1 MKNVVC
7 FAVFVFTIFALSC
20 SRNNI
25 HERNSWKTIYKKY
38 GVDSAG
44 FEILEQSKERI
55 FLYRKDIVSN
65 RYCPASTFKI
75 FLSLVAL
82 HTGVA
87 PSEEMII
94 KWDGVKRKQNWDKDM
109 NLREAFISSSEPY
122 YWELAKRIG
131 QPALQKW
138 LDSTRYGN
146 KKIGPV
152 LEKCWTDGSL
162 QITPDE
168 QVGFLK
174 KLYFDQLPFDKRS
187 QRLVRSI
194 MLRETTEKYKLYYK
208 SGTEMASIGYNTWL
222 VGFVEDSTNHPYFF
236 ANHMYWPDSTSD
248 FSVIDSVRVNS
259 TKDIFKELG
268 VIK

>member
-1 MKNVVC
+1 MKNAILIAALGVV
-7 FAVFVFTIFALSC
+7 LLPSC

-25 HERNSWKTIYKKY
+25 HSQENWKNIYKKY

-44 FEILEQSKERI
+44 FEVLEQSKERV
-55 FLYRKDIVSN
+55 FLYNKADVSK
-65 RYCPASTFKI
+65 RYSPASTFKI

-94 KWDGVKRKQNWDKDM
+94 KWDGVARKQKWDKDM
-109 NLREAFISSSEPY
+109 DMREAFFTSSEPY
-122 YWELAKRIG
+122 YKELAKRIG
-131 QPALQKW
+131 RPELQKW

-146 KKIGPV
+146 KLIGQD
-152 LEKCWTDGSL
+152 LEKCWTNGIL

-187 QRLVRSI
+187 QRLVRSL
-194 MLRETTEKYKLYYK
+194 MLRETTDEYKLYYK
-208 SGTEMASIGYNTWL
+208 SGTQVPETGYNLWL
-222 VGFVEDSTNHPYFF
+222 VGFLEDSLNHPYFF
-236 ANHMYWPDSTSD
+236 ANHFYWPDTITP
-248 FSVIDSVRVNS
+248 FTTLDSVRVNS
-259 TKDIFKELG
+259 TKDFLRDLDFLK
-268 VIK
+268 